1 MKVVNVIEPSTKSFD
16 EVKVDV
22 ARKVLVD
29 ERRDAAASS
38 AAQAFLA
45 KAKTDGG
52 MLALTKTKAELEAEP
67 QEGMLARETTPWIQ
81 KATTSVSGIGTSEE
95 LRGVIFS
102 LTEANPLPE
111 KAVGVGQS
119 YFVVEYLNRE
129 EPSDEGFAERKE
141 TLRDQALSSKRQRV
155 VQDWLKSARDAAA
168 VEVNPMILASGN

>member
-1 MKVVNVIEPSTKSFD
+1 
-16 EVKVDV
+16 
-22 ARKVLVD
+22 
-29 ERRDAAASS
+29 
-38 AAQAFLA
+38 
-45 KAKTDGG
+45 

-67 QEGMLARETTPWIQ
+67 QEGMLTRETTPWIPERQ
-81 KATTSVSGIGTSEE
+81 PRACRASVLQRG
-95 LRGVIFS
+95 LRGVIFG

-111 KAVGVGQS
+111 KAVRVGQS

-168 VEVNPMILASGN
+168 VEVNPLVLASGN

>member
-29 ERRDAAASS
+29 ERRDAAASA

-45 KAKTDGG
+45 KAKADGG

-67 QEGMLARETTPWIQ
+67 QEGMLTRETTPWIQ

-95 LRGVIFS
+95 LRGVIF
-102 LTEANPLPE
+102 
-111 KAVGVGQS
+111 
-119 YFVVEYLNRE
+119 
-129 EPSDEGFAERKE
+129 
-141 TLRDQALSSKRQRV
+141 
-155 VQDWLKSARDAAA
+155 
-168 VEVNPMILASGN
+168 